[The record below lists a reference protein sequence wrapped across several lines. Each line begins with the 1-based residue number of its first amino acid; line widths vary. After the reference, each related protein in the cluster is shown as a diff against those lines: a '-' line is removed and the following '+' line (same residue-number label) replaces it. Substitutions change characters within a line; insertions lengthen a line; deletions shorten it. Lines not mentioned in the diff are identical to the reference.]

1 MARNN
6 LFAEFN
12 EYFVYSKICPCH
24 KDVKNSKIYLSF
36 YDENSSCILSK
47 EERKKFS
54 FTCSFC
60 ETFNEINFE
69 EICNKDT
76 VQFLKS
82 IMKKK
87 IT

>member
-1 MARNN
+1 MTTNN

-24 KDVKNSKIYLSF
+24 KVKNSKIYLSI
-36 YDENSSCILSK
+36 YDENGSCVLSK

-69 EICNKDT
+69 EICSKDT
-76 VQFLKS
+76 VQLLKF

>member
-1 MARNN
+1 MATNN

-12 EYFVYSKICPCH
+12 VIFCH
-24 KDVKNSKIYLSF
+24 KEVKNSKIFLSF
-36 YDENSSCILSK
+36 YDENGSCVLSK
-47 EERKKFS
+47 EESKKFS

-76 VQFLKS
+76 VQLLKS

>member
-1 MARNN
+1 MTTNN
-6 LFAEFN
+6 FFAEFN

-24 KDVKNSKIYLSF
+24 KEVKNSKIYLSF
-36 YDENSSCILSK
+36 YDENGSSVLLK
-47 EERKKFS
+47 KERKKFS

-76 VQFLKS
+76 VQLLKS
-82 IMKKK
+82 ITKKK
-87 IT
+87 FT

>member
-1 MARNN
+1 MAKNN

-24 KDVKNSKIYLSF
+24 KEVKSSKIYLSF
-36 YDENSSCILSK
+36 YDENGSCVLSK
-47 EERKKFS
+47 VERKKFS

-69 EICNKDT
+69 QICNKDT
-76 VQFLKS
+76 VQLLKS
-82 IMKKK
+82 ILKKNFK
-87 IT
+87 